1 MRCCLGSRPVIDQ
14 VRTFHGALL
23 LLLATGCAQVGSPD
37 GGGRDEAAPTV
48 VWAEPAFGT
57 VGFDATDFTLAF
69 DEFVQLQDARR
80 QILVSPPLGEPPRAL
95 VRGRSVRVD
104 LGGDLLPDRTYIVQ
118 FGDAVRDLREGNVAK
133 GLTYVF
139 STGSQLD
146 SGRVAGRAVDAWT
159 AEAMAGSRVCLFR
172 DGLPEGILDAGRPDS
187 LRAVPD
193 YVGLVDDSGRFE
205 VRFLPEGRFGILVV
219 QDANGNYRADAGEA
233 VGWWEEP
240 FRASA
245 DSASW
250 AGMALRAPARMDTPP
265 PIPATYTSGIRVD
278 SSGYLTGAVM
288 GLGELRAGPK
298 GWDDAAFGLVL
309 EGPEGPVDLWLEGDS
324 IRAILPGFPE
334 ALQGPWTLTHPS
346 GTDTLRGLDPEAL
359 RPPAPVGRCDR
370 NVPPMG
376 FSTWRFAPHPTA
388 LDSSLCGGIV
398 ILNGDTSALDPAL
411 FSLEGGIVTLG
422 PLAAGS
428 RIDARLLPGAVSGP
442 GGSLED
448 TTLWQVEVRLPEE
461 EGIIHLIRDTLH
473 TGDHDLWVLLDGQGM
488 PLYGYVL
495 DTQGKFTG
503 LTPGKYGL
511 ALISDLDSNG
521 RWTGADPA
529 SGLMPE
535 PVLRWSD
542 PIDVRAGWEVEVT
555 P

>member
-1 MRCCLGSRPVIDQ
+1 MVID
-14 VRTFHGALL
+14 RGTKFHGALL
-23 LLLATGCAQVGSPD
+23 LILATGCAQVGSPD
-37 GGGRDEAAPTV
+37 GGGRDEAAPIV
-48 VWAEPAFGT
+48 VRAEPAFGT
-57 VGFDATDFTLAF
+57 VGFDATAFTLEF

-80 QILVSPPLGEPPRAL
+80 QMLVSPPLGEPPRAM

-104 LGGDLLPDRTYIVQ
+104 LGGALLPDRTYIVQ
-118 FGDAVRDLREGNVAK
+118 FGDAVRDLREGNVPK
-133 GLTYVF
+133 GLSYVF

-159 AEAMAGSRVCLFR
+159 AEPMAGSRVCLYR

-193 YVGLVDDSGRFE
+193 YVGFVDDSGRFE
-205 VRFLPEGRFGILVV
+205 VRFLPDGRFGMLVV
-219 QDANGNYRADAGEA
+219 QDANGNYRADAGES
-233 VGWWEEP
+233 VGWWEEQ
-240 FRASA
+240 FQSSA

-250 AGMALRAPARMDTPP
+250 AGMALAAAARMDTPP
-265 PIPATYTSGIRVD
+265 PTPVTYTSGIRVD

-288 GLGELRAGPK
+288 GLGELRKGPK
-298 GWDDAAFGLVL
+298 GWDDAAFGLAL
-309 EGPEGPVDLWLEGDS
+309 LGPDGPVDLWLEGDS
-324 IRAILPGFPE
+324 IRAVLPGFPE
-334 ALQGPWTLTHPS
+334 ALQGPWTLTHPA
-346 GTDTLRGLDPEAL
+346 GTDTLRLLDPEKA
-359 RPPAPVGRCDR
+359 RPPAPVGRSDR

-376 FSTWRFAPHPTA
+376 FSTWRFAPHPSA

-428 RIDARLLPGAVSGP
+428 RIEARLLPGAVSGP

-448 TTLWQVEVRLPEE
+448 TTLWQVDVRLPEE
-461 EGIIHLIRDTLH
+461 EGTIHLIADTMQS
-473 TGDHDLWVLLDGQGM
+473 GEHDLWVLLDGQGM
-488 PLYGYVL
+488 PLYGYAIN
-495 DTQGKFTG
+495 TEGKFTG

-521 RWTGADPA
+521 RWTGADPV
-529 SGLMPE
+529 SGHMPE

-542 PIDVRAGWEVEVT
+542 PIDVRAGWEVEIT